1 LVIVHDAT
9 LGKNCLIFAFRL
21 NNSGG
26 VGVSVLYPRS
36 VSELS
41 IGRIGY
47 LGPSGTFTEAAIL
60 SQPDLA
66 ASEHVLFRS
75 HSDVLHSTGIGEIDF
90 GFCAIENAIE
100 GTVNVVQDTL
110 AFEGDLMIQ
119 REVIIPITMNLLV
132 KPGALLENITR
143 VVSYPHALAQVRS
156 FVRNQLPDAEFEAA
170 NSTADAARVLS
181 KISDMETAAVGTSL
195 AAEKYGLEIAA
206 AQIEDHPG
214 NQTRFVLV
222 ARDGIPA
229 PTGHDKTSV
238 VIFQQSDRPGS
249 LLAILQEFAARS
261 INLTK
266 LESRPTREGLGRY
279 CFFLDLE
286 GHMADPLMA
295 DCLKTLQAKQ
305 VRVKF
310 LGSYPAA
317 GENAKEAREES
328 GAAWNDAESWLDK
341 LRSKLK

>member
-1 LVIVHDAT
+1 MNEID
-9 LGKNCLIFAFRL
+9 
-21 NNSGG
+21 
-26 VGVSVLYPRS
+26 
-36 VSELS
+36 
-41 IGRIGY
+41 IGTVGY
-47 LGPSGTFTEAAIL
+47 LGPSGTFTEAAL
-60 SQPDLA
+60 LTQSDLA
-66 ASEHVLFRS
+66 AAEHVLYRS
-75 HSDVLHSTGIGEIDF
+75 HSDVLHSTGNGEIDF

-119 REVIIPITMNLLV
+119 REVVIPITMNLLI
-132 KPGALLENITR
+132 KPGSSLADIKR
-143 VVSYPHALAQVRS
+143 VISYPHALAQVRS
-156 FVRNQLPDAEFEAA
+156 FVREQLPDAEFEAA
-170 NSTADAARVLS
+170 NSTADAAQLLS
-181 KISDMETAAVGTSL
+181 ETMDIDAAAVGTSL
-195 AAEKYGLEIAA
+195 AAQKYGLEIAVEG
-206 AQIEDHPG
+206 IEDHPG
-214 NQTRFVLV
+214 NQTRFVLL

-286 GHMADPLMA
+286 GHMVDPMMA
-295 DCLKTLQAKQ
+295 DCLKTLRTKE

-317 GENAKEAREES
+317 GEKAAEVREES
-328 GAAWNDAESWLDK
+328 GAAWDDAESWLDK
-341 LRSKLK
+341 LRSKLH